1 MNHDSVPIARPRP
14 SPFDIVLVAIGPV
27 ILAVGDYMFRG
38 SPWRVAQGFVAGCVL
53 GAIAWRWPRIMG
65 PVLLVLSIPALAYS
79 LIFTLYTFGMP
90 NWLVSLWGSAAFLAG
105 GVGVLRWHS
114 TTQRPVRHIA
124 VQAGLVGFLAA
135 VLLLYFLILWPPQGK
150 AILISLPIMKQAV
163 APQVQL
169 GAGGVW
175 AVCWTTPR
183 VTVPEA
189 LESAKNLLE
198 SDGWTIVDTALYTG
212 GISLISA
219 QRGAYTLEVIY
230 DPGASSHSCST
241 SADTGAYIAA
251 YVRRAQA
258 RQFTELDQ
266 DRWCGLAISC
276 LTVGTESPPGR

>member
-1 MNHDSVPIARPRP
+1 MIDDSVLIARPRP

-27 ILAVGDYMFRG
+27 ILAGAPNMFIG
-38 SPWRVAQGFVAGCVL
+38 SQLLVAQGFVAGCAL

-79 LIFTLYTFGMP
+79 LILTIYSGGMP
-90 NWLVSLWGSAAFLAG
+90 NWQVSLWGSVAFLVG

-114 TTQRPVRHIA
+114 AARRPMRHIA
-124 VQAGLVGFLAA
+124 IQAGWVGSLAA
-135 VLLLYFLILWPPQGK
+135 VFLLYSVILWPPQGK

-169 GAGGVW
+169 GAGGIW
-175 AVCWTTPR
+175 AACWTTPR

-198 SDGWTIVDTALYTG
+198 SDGWTIVDTALSPQ
-212 GISLISA
+212 GILLSA
-219 QRGAYTLEVIY
+219 QRGAYSLEVIY
-230 DPGASSHSCST
+230 NPEASSHYCST
-241 SADTGAYIAA
+241 GADTGAYIAA

-258 RQFTELDQ
+258 RQFPEFDF
-266 DRWCGLAISC
+266 DRWCGLAITC
-276 LTVGTESPPGR
+276 LTGGN